1 MNEQTSG
8 PLLYK
13 LLSILD
19 KESADNTPIGIFHF
33 ADLSQ
38 EGQKPGPMVPTAC
51 YGQVTAP
58 GNSSL

>member
-19 KESADNTPIGIFHF
+19 KESANNTQMGILHS
-33 ADLSQ
+33 ADLSP
-38 EGQKPGPMVPTAC
+38 EGQKPGPVVPTA
-51 YGQVTAP
+51 Y
-58 GNSSL
+58 